1 MALVQVHVN
10 LFTTTQRANESVEAY
25 YKMFCARCDTV
36 NAHGGE
42 AGFNKEM
49 YAKACKKVTANRSRD
64 ETFMANVTGDADIL
78 VAVSAIKKQARKV

>member
-1 MALVQVHVN
+1 
-10 LFTTTQRANESVEAY
+10 
-25 YKMFCARCDTV
+25 
-36 NAHGGE
+36 
-42 AGFNKEM
+42 M